1 MMTIK
6 KYVKDN
12 MQEQRVYR
20 QRLLSEALDTMC
32 HWSFHETTDALQHS
46 TEFYKAK
53 QFLEQY
59 HRGILRLYINYAH
72 DFRAK

>member
-1 MMTIK
+1 MTIQ

-12 MQEQRVYR
+12 MQEYRVYR

-32 HWSFHETTDALQHS
+32 HWSFHETLDALQHS

-53 QFLEQY
+53 QFLEQNWSCP
-59 HRGILRLYINYAH
+59 GNSLSEAAPTARLV
-72 DFRAK
+72 K